1 MGIIMGFKFL
11 SIMIQI
17 RMYDTLA
24 NENISFRKSIVE
36 LGELYASNSKME
48 QKIKELEYS
57 NKQLINQI
65 EAADL
70 QVYTKL
76 KV

>member
-76 KV
+76 EV

>member
-1 MGIIMGFKFL
+1 
-11 SIMIQI
+11 MIQI

-36 LGELYASNSKME
+36 LGELCASNSKME